1 MRAHEFLR
9 EDTAATSS
17 ASIATVAQ
25 PMLTQSRQGGSA
37 QSGKYFNDPK
47 RKEDHETRTTHAVRQ
62 FKNSIGH

>member
-1 MRAHEFLR
+1 MRAYEFLR

-25 PMLTQSRQGGSA
+25 PMLTQSRSGVSA
-37 QSGKYFNDPK
+37 QSGKYTTDPDPVTDQQK
-47 RKEDHETRTTHAVRQ
+47 RTRHVVRQ